1 MRTRTNSMKG
11 LICAVAV
18 VATITSALAQSD
30 VVYDNSSDPVLG
42 TFVPEDTS
50 LEFGDQI
57 VLSGGASLVT
67 EFRLEYFSSDAA
79 GTGVIRFRANDGA
92 VDLMGG
98 FETGQLEP
106 STLLYESASF
116 PLQADFNTL
125 EITGLSIPV
134 PADMFT
140 FTIEFSDVP
149 NTQNVGLLLR
159 NPPVV
164 GSSFDD
170 VWVRPENGDWALRQ
184 IPLTTANLAAQVV
197 AVPEPGTVALA
208 LIGIGSLFGFMRRR
222 R

>member
-1 MRTRTNSMKG
+1 
-11 LICAVAV
+11 
-18 VATITSALAQSD
+18 
-30 VVYDNSSDPVLG
+30 
-42 TFVPEDTS
+42 
-50 LEFGDQI
+50 
-57 VLSGGASLVT
+57 
-67 EFRLEYFSSDAA
+67 
-79 GTGVIRFRANDGA
+79 
-92 VDLMGG
+92 
-98 FETGQLEP
+98 
-106 STLLYESASF
+106 
-116 PLQADFNTL
+116 
-125 EITGLSIPV
+125 
-134 PADMFT
+134 MFT